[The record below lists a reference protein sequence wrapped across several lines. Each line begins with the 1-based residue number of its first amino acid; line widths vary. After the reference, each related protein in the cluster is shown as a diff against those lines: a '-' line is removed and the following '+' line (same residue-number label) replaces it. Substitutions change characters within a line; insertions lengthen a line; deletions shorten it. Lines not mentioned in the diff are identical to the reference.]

1 MGILKAL
8 FYILLCVCFM
18 PYLYGIDSGET
29 NVKKRIHVDDDKRS
43 KYKVNNFTTI
53 NLNSNKK
60 GQKRRNQKKR
70 YKNLL
75 KAMKINFAIY
85 NPCVMK

>member
-1 MGILKAL
+1 
-8 FYILLCVCFM
+8 M

-53 NLNSNKK
+53 NLNSTKK
-60 GQKRRNQKKR
+60 SKKKNQKRDTKT
-70 YKNLL
+70 Y
-75 KAMKINFAIY
+75 
-85 NPCVMK
+85 